1 MGICGVD
8 LSDSAYRQ
16 VAVSCEKR
24 HELSGSTKGGELLDK
39 LTGYSLL
46 KKGQFYK
53 TKFITASVCSL
64 F

>member
-1 MGICGVD
+1 VD
-8 LSDSAYRQ
+8 SSVSVYTK

-24 HELSGSTKGGELLDK
+24 HELSGSIKGGELLDK
-39 LTGYSLL
+39 LTGHLLL

-53 TKFITASVCSL
+53 TKFIIASVCSL